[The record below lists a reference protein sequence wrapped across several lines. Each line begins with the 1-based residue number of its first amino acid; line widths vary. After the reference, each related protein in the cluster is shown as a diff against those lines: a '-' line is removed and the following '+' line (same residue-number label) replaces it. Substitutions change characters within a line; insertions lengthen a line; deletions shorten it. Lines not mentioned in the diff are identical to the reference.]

1 MKNYSNFAT
10 PLLIMYMKFS
20 ALTAISPVD
29 GRYRNKAESLA
40 AYFSEYAL
48 IKYRVQVEIE
58 YFITLS
64 EFLPGLQAL
73 ATIENKEALRNIY
86 RDFSVEDATRIKE
99 IESVT
104 NHDVKAVE
112 YFIKEKFDLLSLQE
126 YKEFIHFGL
135 TSQDINNTSVPLSIK
150 DALNEV
156 YFPSLDEVIGMLK
169 QYAEEWSDVS
179 MLAKTHGQPAS
190 PTRLGKEVMVFV
202 YRLEQQ
208 VKLLKS
214 TPISAKFGGATGNF
228 NAHHVAYPEYDW
240 RAFGNKF
247 VNEVLGLSR
256 EEWTTQISNYDNL
269 AAIFDGMKRIDTI
282 LIDLC
287 RDFWQYVSME
297 YFKQKI
303 KAGEVGSSAMPHKVN
318 PIDFENAEGN
328 LGMANAILTHLAMKL
343 PISRLQRDLTDS
355 TVLRNVG
362 VPMAH
367 IEIAFKSLTKGLGK
381 LLLNESALY
390 RDLDNCW
397 AVVAEGIQ
405 TILRREG
412 YPKPYEALK
421 ALTRTNEGITAESIS
436 NFIDTLQV
444 SEAVKAELKAITPHN
459 YTGI

>member
-1 MKNYSNFAT
+1 METEYEKKIEDFESYLLLEKKYSKNTIASYQNDLS
-10 PLLIMYMKFS
+10 KF
-20 ALTAISPVD
+20 
-29 GRYRNKAESLA
+29 K
-40 AYFSEYAL
+40 
-48 IKYRVQVEIE
+48 
-58 YFITLS
+58 
-64 EFLPGLQAL
+64 
-73 ATIENKEALRNIY
+73 
-86 RDFSVEDATRIKE
+86 
-99 IESVT
+99 
-104 NHDVKAVE
+104 E

-156 YFPSLDEVIGMLK
+156 YFPGLQEVIDILK
-169 QYAEEWSDVS
+169 KYAEDWADVP

-190 PTRLGKEVMVFV
+190 PTRLGKEVMVFI

-208 VKLLKS
+208 VKLLKA
-214 TPISAKFGGATGNF
+214 TPVSAKFGGATGNF
-228 NAHHVAYPEYDW
+228 NAHHVAYPDYDW
-240 RAFGNKF
+240 KAFGNKF

-256 EEWTTQISNYDNL
+256 EEWTTQISNYDNM

-328 LGMANAILTHLAMKL
+328 LGMANAILTHLAAKL

-381 LLLNESALY
+381 LLLNEKALY

-421 ALTRTNEGITAESIS
+421 ALTRTNEGITAGSSS
-436 NFIDTLQV
+436 NYIDTLQV
-444 SEAVKAELKAITPHN
+444 SDAVKAELKAITPHN